1 MAQTVVGLFEQRD
14 AAQKAVERLIGK
26 GISRDQVDLSMGTI
40 ESTDAKVS
48 NDRDHNK
55 SDGVTGFFNSLFG
68 VDSDDAKRYS
78 TVARDKRCAIVTVH
92 ARSSDQAEH
101 AADLLDDCGAM
112 DVSEH
117 GREVSGSRT
126 SVSNDRATESH
137 NAVGPDRH
145 NEGSR
150 REGTTIPRMEEHL
163 EVGKRMEERGAVRIR
178 SRIVEKPVEEHVR
191 LREEHVHVERHA
203 VNRPVSDS
211 ERNHLQNRDIELT
224 ERAEVPVVNKE
235 ARVVEEVR
243 VSKEVTER
251 DQTVRDTVR
260 HTEIDV
266 DKSNRNER
274 GNDDRTD
281 SNRTL

>member
-1 MAQTVVGLFEQRD
+1 MAQTVVGLFEQQD
-14 AAQKAVERLIGK
+14 AAQKAVERLMGK

-48 NDRDHNK
+48 NDRDGHK
-55 SDGVTGFFNSLFG
+55 ADGVTGFFNSLFG

-92 ARSSDQAEH
+92 ARSSEQAEH

-117 GREVSGSRT
+117 GREVSGSRANISQERST
-126 SVSNDRATESH
+126 A
-137 NAVGPDRH
+137 GPDRH

-163 EVGKRMEERGAVRIR
+163 EVGKRTEERGSVRVR

-191 LREEHVHVERHA
+191 LREEHVQVERHP

-211 ERNHLQNRDIELT
+211 ERSQLQNRDIELT

-260 HTEIDV
+260 HTEIEV
-266 DKSNRNER
+266 DKLDRNEGR
-274 GNDDRTD
+274 SSDNSDL
-281 SNRTL
+281 NRSR

>member
-14 AAQKAVERLIGK
+14 VAQKAVERLIGK
-26 GISRDQVDLSMGTI
+26 GISREQVDLSMGTI

-48 NDRDHNK
+48 NDRNHT
-55 SDGVTGFFNSLFG
+55 DGVTGFFNSLFG
-68 VDSDDAKRYS
+68 VDSDDARRHS

-92 ARSSDQAEH
+92 ARSSEQAEH

-117 GREVSGSRT
+117 GREISGSRS
-126 SVSNDRATESH
+126 SVGNDRTTESRG
-137 NAVGPDRH
+137 AMGPDRH
-145 NEGSR
+145 NPESR

-163 EVGKRMEERGAVRIR
+163 EVGKRMQERGAVRVR

-191 LREEHVHVERHA
+191 LREEHVRVERQP

-211 ERNHLQNRDIELT
+211 ERNQLQGRDIELT

-251 DQTVRDTVR
+251 DQTIRDTVR
-260 HTEIDV
+260 HTEVDV
-266 DKSNRNER
+266 DKLDPNQRRDSSNTN
-274 GNDDRTD
+274 DRT
-281 SNRTL
+281 L